1 MTKITIG
8 ARSSKLSLAYVA
20 KVKELLLKNN
30 NDLKEEN
37 INFKAIK
44 TSGDLNL
51 NKNISE
57 IGGKNL
63 FCKEIEESLFKK
75 EIDIAVH
82 SLKDMEANENKSLLI
97 GAYLKRNDYRDVI
110 ISEKIKNISDLRN
123 GVKIGSSSKRRELQ
137 LKKINS
143 NISVINI
150 RGNIDT
156 RINKI
161 NENKLDGVILAA
173 AGVKSLKLD
182 KKISLTFNCD
192 HILPAVGQGIIA
204 VQCRKED
211 KIKNLIKRINDNTT
225 NLCAIAERKML
236 QTIGGDCD
244 TAIGGLAEIE
254 NHNLKLKAQLFSDSG
269 KESFEYEL
277 TGREV
282 DASFIGKSVGEKI
295 PLKKR
300 KNIKIIKAIII
311 SEILTPEI
319 PLFQTS
325 KNNILK
331 FCNTSI

>member
-51 NKNISE
+51 NNKISE
-57 IGGKNL
+57 IGGKTL
-63 FCKEIEESLFKK
+63 FCKEIEESLLKK

-269 KESFEYEL
+269 QESFEYEL

-282 DASFIGKSVGEKI
+282 DASFIGKSVGEK
-295 PLKKR
+295 LLNLAGEKFKK
-300 KNIKIIKAIII
+300 K
-311 SEILTPEI
+311 
-319 PLFQTS
+319 
-325 KNNILK
+325 
-331 FCNTSI
+331 

>member
-8 ARSSKLSLAYVA
+8 ARDSKLSLAYVA
-20 KVKELLLKNN
+20 KVKELLIKNN

-63 FCKEIEESLFKK
+63 FCKEIEESLLKK

-82 SLKDMEANENKSLLI
+82 SLKDMEGNENENLLI

-110 ISEKIKNISDLRN
+110 ISEKIKNISDLKD

-137 LKKINS
+137 LKKINN

-182 KKISLTFNCD
+182 KKISLIFNCE

-269 KESFEYEL
+269 QESFEYEL

-282 DASFIGKSVGEKI
+282 DASFIGKSVGEK
-295 PLKKR
+295 LLNLAGEKFKK
-300 KNIKIIKAIII
+300 K
-311 SEILTPEI
+311 
-319 PLFQTS
+319 
-325 KNNILK
+325 
-331 FCNTSI
+331 

>member
-63 FCKEIEESLFKK
+63 FCKEIEESLLKK

-82 SLKDMEANENKSLLI
+82 SLKDMEANENESLLI

-269 KESFEYEL
+269 QESFEYEL
-277 TGREV
+277 TGREI
-282 DASFIGKSVGEKI
+282 DASFIGKSVGEK
-295 PLKKR
+295 LLNLAGEKFKK
-300 KNIKIIKAIII
+300 K
-311 SEILTPEI
+311 
-319 PLFQTS
+319 
-325 KNNILK
+325 
-331 FCNTSI
+331 